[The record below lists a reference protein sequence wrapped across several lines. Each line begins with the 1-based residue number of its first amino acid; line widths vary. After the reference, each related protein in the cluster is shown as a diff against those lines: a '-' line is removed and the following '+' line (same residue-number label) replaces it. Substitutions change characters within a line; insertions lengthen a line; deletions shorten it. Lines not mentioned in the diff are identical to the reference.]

1 MDTIR
6 TFIAVEIDSQTGQ
19 KISELVSILKKSN
32 ADIKWITD
40 GQMHLTLKFLGN
52 IDKDK
57 VRGISEAI
65 SNISDNFNSFK
76 IAFSKIGAFPS
87 LNHPAVIWL
96 GIDKG
101 AESLKTLNEKIETA
115 LEKLGFERE
124 SHEFKPH
131 LTLGRVRSDKNMPN
145 ITKLLKEMEPTRAKT
160 RGSLGGI
167 LSGHCP
173 STPSRV
179 RVYGRECAA
188 FYLVNDIQIDKLT
201 LFQSDLNPKGAIY
214 SIILQK
220 YLQNS

>member
-1 MDTIR
+1 MATIR
-6 TFIAVEIDSQTGQ
+6 AFIAVEIDSQTGQ
-19 KISELVSILKKSN
+19 KISELISILKKSN
-32 ADIKWITD
+32 ADVKWITD

-65 SNISDNFNSFK
+65 SDISDNFNSFK

-124 SHEFKPH
+124 KREFKPH
-131 LTLGRVRSDKNMPN
+131 LTLGRVRSDKNMPGF
-145 ITKLLKEMEPTRAKT
+145 TKLLKET
-160 RGSLGGI
+160 
-167 LSGHCP
+167 
-173 STPSRV
+173 
-179 RVYGRECAA
+179 A
-188 FYLVNDIQIDKLT
+188 FYLANDIQINKLT
-201 LFQSDLNPKGAIY
+201 LFQSDLSPKGAIH

-220 YLQNS
+220 WLQNI

>member
-1 MDTIR
+1 MATIR
-6 TFIAVEIDSQTGQ
+6 AFIAVEIDDQTRQ
-19 KISELVSILKKSN
+19 KISELISTLKKSN

-40 GQMHLTLKFLGN
+40 SQMHLTLKFLGN

-57 VRGISEAI
+57 VQGISDSI

-115 LEKLGFERE
+115 LEKLGFKRE
-124 SHEFKPH
+124 SREFKPH
-131 LTLGRVRSDKNMPN
+131 LTLGRVRSDKNMPGL
-145 ITKLLKEMEPTRAKT
+145 TKLLKET
-160 RGSLGGI
+160 
-167 LSGHCP
+167 
-173 STPSRV
+173 
-179 RVYGRECAA
+179 A
-188 FYLVNDIQIDKLT
+188 FYLGNDIQINKLT
-201 LFQSDLNPKGAIY
+201 FFQSDLNPKGAVY

-220 YLQNS
+220 YLQNI